1 MTGLPAGA
9 QVGRYR
15 IERVIGSGGMGVVYL
30 ARQQDGAP
38 LVLKVL
44 KSELTADAAYRR
56 RFDHEA
62 RIARQ
67 VQHRSLV
74 PILDSGES
82 DGQSYIAMPFVGEKT
97 LAARVAELGT
107 LPLDEVVQTAG
118 ALGSALDVL
127 HAQGLVHRDVKPSN
141 VILDDADG
149 SPLLTDFGIA
159 KGVGYTVLTRTGQI
173 VGTMDYLAPE
183 LIRGGDA
190 SPSSDIYALACLLYE
205 CVAGV
210 PPFSDRPLF
219 QVCYAH
225 LQEPPP
231 DPRAHRADLSPEFAA
246 TLLKGLEKE
255 PAQRPRGVGEYARL
269 LRLASKLPVASA
281 N

>member
-1 MTGLPAGA
+1 MTRLAAGV
-9 QVGRYR
+9 QVGAYR
-15 IERVIGSGGMGVVYL
+15 IERVIGSGGMGDVYL
-30 ARQQDGAP
+30 ARQPDGTY
-38 LVLKVL
+38 LVLKLL
-44 KSELTADAAYRR
+44 KGELTADAAYRR
-56 RFDHEA
+56 RFDHES
-62 RIARQ
+62 RIAQQ

-74 PILDSGES
+74 PILDSGEV

-97 LAARVAELGT
+97 LATRVSELGA
-107 LPLDEVVQTAG
+107 LPIREVVRTAG
-118 ALGSALDVL
+118 ALGGALDAL
-127 HAQGLVHRDVKPSN
+127 HDQGLVHRDVKPSN
-141 VILDDADG
+141 VVLDESDG

-190 SPSSDIYALACLLYE
+190 SPASDIYALACLLYE
-205 CVAGV
+205 CVVGV

-231 DPRAHRADLSPEFAA
+231 DPRAHRADLSDEFAA

-255 PAQRPRGVGEYARL
+255 PAQRPRGAGEYARL
-269 LRLASKLPVASA
+269 LRLASKLPVATA

>member
-1 MTGLPAGA
+1 MTPLTTGA
-9 QVGRYR
+9 QVGPYR

-30 ARQQDGAP
+30 ARQEDGAS
-38 LVLKVL
+38 LVLKIL
-44 KSELTADAAYRR
+44 KSELTADPAYRR

-74 PILDSGES
+74 PILDSGEV

-97 LAARVAELGT
+97 LAMRVAELGP
-107 LPLDEVVQTAG
+107 LPLGEVVHTAG
-118 ALGSALDVL
+118 ALGGALDVL
-127 HAQGLVHRDVKPSN
+127 HVQGLVHRDVKPSN
-141 VILDDADG
+141 VVIDQADG
-149 SPLLTDFGIA
+149 NPLLTDFGIA
-159 KGVGYTVLTRTGQI
+159 KGAGYTVLTRTGQI

-190 SPSSDIYALACLLYE
+190 SPTSDIYALACLLYE
-205 CVAGV
+205 CVVGV

-225 LQEPPP
+225 LQELPP
-231 DPRAHRADLSPEFAA
+231 DPREHRTDLNAEFAT
-246 TLLKGLEKE
+246 TLLRGLEKD
-255 PAQRPRGVGEYARL
+255 PALRPRGAGEYARL
-269 LRLASKLPVASA
+269 LRLASKLPVAAA